1 MIFLL
6 NASTPLESPA
16 LLNPNRD
23 RSSRNSRITKKD
35 KEFVLSQAKN
45 LRDTKFSVTR
55 DFPKEIMDKRN
66 LLVPTLKDAKKKG
79 HTATLVLINCI

>member
-23 RSSRNSRITKKD
+23 GSSRNSRIIKT
-35 KEFVLSQAKN
+35 KN

-55 DFPKEIMDKRN
+55 DFPKEIVGKRK

>member
-6 NASTPLESPA
+6 NTSTRLESPA

-23 RSSRNSRITKKD
+23 RSSRNSRITKT
-35 KEFVLSQAKN
+35 KN

-55 DFPKEIMDKRN
+55 GFPKEIVGKRK
-66 LLVPTLKDAKKKG
+66 LLVPTLKDSKKEG
-79 HTATLVLINCI
+79 HTATLVYDKLYINGQLYRP